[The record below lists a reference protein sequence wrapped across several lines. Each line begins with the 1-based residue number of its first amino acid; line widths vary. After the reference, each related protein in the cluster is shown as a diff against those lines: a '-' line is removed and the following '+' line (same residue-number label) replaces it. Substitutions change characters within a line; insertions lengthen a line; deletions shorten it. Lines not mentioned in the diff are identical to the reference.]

1 MFDKQ
6 RKISQVKNISTIN
19 IDKNSLTNRL
29 NLSES
34 KLIDKL
40 NRLHTLLESKLSEGL
55 IIAFSGGVDSAF
67 LLWAANKVLENC
79 DGKLLALTTD
89 SPSLTRSELQE
100 AVDYAKN
107 LEVQHEIVKSKEFD
121 NPDYVKNDLNRCY
134 FCKDELF
141 RLTGEVIANYDYKWV
156 AYGYN
161 DSDRSDFRP
170 GHKAAMENDI
180 LAPLADVGLSKEDI
194 RKVLDA
200 NNIHLAEKPSSPCL
214 SSRIMTG
221 IPITEKRLK
230 DIEDLEI
237 MIEDAGIKIK
247 RVRVCQ
253 DNGADFLRIEIAKDE
268 MQNFLS
274 ISEKISDEGKSRGY
288 RWVTLDLAGYKMGG
302 GVS

>member
-1 MFDKQ
+1 MEN
-6 RKISQVKNISTIN
+6 VNTID
-19 IDKNSLTNRL
+19 IDNNSLTNKL
-29 NLSES
+29 DLSES
-34 KLIDKL
+34 ELIDKL
-40 NRLHTLLESKLSEGL
+40 NQLHKLLESKLPEGL

-67 LLWAANKVLENC
+67 LLWAAKKVLEKS
-79 DGKLLALTTD
+79 DGRLLALTTD
-89 SPSLTRSELQE
+89 SPSLTRAEFQE
-100 AVDYAKN
+100 AIDFAKN
-107 LEVQHEIVKSKEFD
+107 LDVNHEIIKSKEFE
-121 NPDYVKNDLNRCY
+121 NPDYIKNDLNRCY

-141 RLTGEVIANYDYKWV
+141 RLTGEVIENYDYKWV

-170 GHKAAMENDI
+170 GHKAAIENDI

-194 RKVLDA
+194 RKVLET
-200 NNIHLAEKPSSPCL
+200 NEIHLSEKPSSPCL

-230 DIEDLEI
+230 DIEDLET

-253 DNGADFLRIEIAKDE
+253 DSGADFLRIEIAKDE
-268 MQNFLS
+268 MQKFIS
-274 ISEKISDEGKSRGY
+274 ISERIAGEGKSRGY
-288 RWVTLDLAGYKMGG
+288 RWVTLDLSGYKMGG